1 MPDLLLWMSGIGF
14 AGMAVGWPL
23 MKLTQKNSTEMS
35 DWGAL
40 GAPLFFVGMFL
51 VAPALLFLGRW

>member
-1 MPDLLLWMSGIGF
+1 MSGIGF

-51 VAPALLFLGRW
+51 VAPALLFLG